1 MPDTNTHG
9 RSGSGR
15 PPWSPAWAARPI
27 RHETHLAV
35 CVHPTPARDPTS
47 AKGRRREAGHLA
59 NPDVTLDA
67 GRRSWSKEPDVDRSK
82 RPDGCRNP
90 FPHARCPRRLVT
102 HIAPRRPGSLPW
114 RKPHRSPG
122 DARYGPG
129 RPAPPSAGRGQR
141 MRVRRMTG
149 RLSCGTPRPRGRHR
163 PRGCARLPLM
173 ASATHSDRCP
183 CARGLTHGALLSGT
197 SLRDD
202 LRPCVSV
209 PANAHHR
216 GRRSRGALWRRADA
230 CANARRQSR
239 RAHAAHSRRAGLGAE
254 RRRHASADTCRR
266 RSHGMSTKHHSG
278 SGHLSPGRC

>member
-15 PPWSPAWAARPI
+15 PPCSPAWAARPI

-35 CVHPTPARDPTS
+35 CVHPKPARGPTS

-122 DARYGPG
+122 DARHGPG

-183 CARGLTHGALLSGT
+183 RARGLTPGRLVLH
-197 SLRDD
+197 
-202 LRPCVSV
+202 
-209 PANAHHR
+209 
-216 GRRSRGALWRRADA
+216 RRSPMTSDPASRFRRTLIVVGVAVAECSGDAPALARMPSDNVDA
-230 CANARRQSR
+230 RT
-239 RAHAAHSRRAGLGAE
+239 AHSRRAGVGAE
-254 RRRHASADTCRR
+254 
-266 RSHGMSTKHHSG
+266 
-278 SGHLSPGRC
+278 